1 MILLFIEAV
10 KTYLQGESKG
20 NKFFIYFHYRF
31 YAHNTQIAMAYKG
44 HIYVRKKKAHQ
55 QKKTKLNKQQQQQ
68 KHKQSSVLF

>member
-31 YAHNTQIAMAYKG
+31 YAHNTQNALAEKG
-44 HIYVRKKKAHQ
+44 HIFIYEKKKAHKQ
-55 QKKTKLNKQQQQQ
+55 KTKKPQAEQC
-68 KHKQSSVLF
+68 HVLRGWE